1 MAQGKRKP
9 RAKKRNTVE
18 HFVDSFRKDKLT
30 RMRLISR
37 LADLLVEE
45 YGVKREDI
53 KLLPP
58 LDELPEHVVRTITRR
73 EALGVVIFSRT
84 DTDRNTESFII
95 CGK

>member
-1 MAQGKRKP
+1 MAQAKRK
-9 RAKKRNTVE
+9 NSVE
-18 HFVDSFRKDKLT
+18 RFVDSFRKDKLT

-37 LADLLVEE
+37 LTDLLVEE

-58 LDELPEHVVRTITRR
+58 MDKLPEHVVKRITRK
-73 EALGVVIFSRT
+73 EALGVVMFSRT

-95 CGK
+95 CGKQEP